1 MSGNESHTHESFIKT
16 PKQLIVV
23 CVLSFVVPVGLIL
36 MLVQFLLG
44 GSKAPLATESE
55 SVATRIKPLAE
66 VTLAEAGGGKV
77 RTGEEV
83 FKAACAACHNPP
95 GLPNAPKLGDKAAWA
110 KLGAQG
116 LPYLLKSAIAGKGA
130 MPPRGG
136 LSDLSDYE
144 LARTI
149 VYMANQSG
157 QSLKEPAEPKPA
169 ADKK

>member
-77 RTGEEV
+77 RTEKMYSKPPV
-83 FKAACAACHNPP
+83 PPAITRPACP
-95 GLPNAPKLGDKAAWA
+95 
-110 KLGAQG
+110 
-116 LPYLLKSAIAGKGA
+116 
-130 MPPRGG
+130 MPP
-136 LSDLSDYE
+136 S
-144 LARTI
+144 LAIRQPGPSWVHRACLI
-149 VYMANQSG
+149 CS
-157 QSLKEPAEPKPA
+157 SRPLPARVPCHRVAGYPISVTTNWRA
-169 ADKK
+169 PLFTWQTSRVRA

>member
-44 GSKAPLATESE
+44 GSKVPLATESE

-83 FKAACAACHNPP
+83 FKDACAACHNPP
-95 GLPNAPKLGDKAAWA
+95 GLPNAPKFGDKAAWA
-110 KLGAQG
+110 KLGSQG

-144 LARTI
+144 LARSI